1 MFTGIIEEIGMVRKV
16 SFEQN
21 GAVISIACSEITKD
35 MKIGDSICVDGV
47 CTTVEAFDS
56 GSFSFTASAET
67 LNLTTFKTINSGK
80 RINLERALRP
90 IDRLGGHIVSGH
102 IDDKGEFINKANQG
116 SSWLYYFRAPK
127 EITKYIVYKGSI
139 AVNGISLTVASIDD
153 TVFSVALIPHTLAST
168 SLGMMIEGDEVNIE
182 CDVLAKYVEK
192 LASLNNNSK
201 KDLTLEFL
209 SDNGF

>member
-1 MFTGIIEEIGMVRKV
+1 MFTGIIEEIGTVRKV

-21 GAVISIACSEITKD
+21 GAVISISCSEIAKD

-47 CTTVEAFDS
+47 CTTVESFDS

-67 LNLTTFKTINSGK
+67 INLTTFKTINSGK
-80 RINLERALRP
+80 KVNLERALRP

-102 IDDKGEFINKANQG
+102 IDAKGEFINKSNQG
-116 SSWLYYFRAPK
+116 SSWLYYFIAPK
-127 EITKYIVYKGSI
+127 EIAKYIVYKGSI

-168 SLGMMIEGDEVNIE
+168 SLGTMIEGDKVNLE
-182 CDVLAKYVEK
+182 CDILAKYIEK
-192 LASLNNNSK
+192 LAFNKDNNE
-201 KDLTLEFL
+201 DDITFEFL
-209 SDNGF
+209 ERHGF